1 MKNKQMPTQTFKP
14 NQFELYSNLAESDN
28 SLLFHEKH
36 DNLLPHPADILSG
49 KLDELTRAH
58 TNLFEERN
66 NETPH
71 FINSLEHVKQFIYS
85 IDGFYDSLALIIK
98 CFTPPSGDDNKDA
111 SKWLKQQK
119 SIYYANLLD
128 STSALHADFKNMANR
143 LKHDDSKIASAS
155 ILNHNN
161 TNVPGFYVQVATGKN
176 DQRGPA
182 PDIHKKYKN
191 TVSTAFSY
199 NHTILRSIGHV
210 VNCTNRLN
218 KIIFKNKKPVS
229 HPSFSSFFSLLQI
242 GFKVDVQFF
251 PDEYERPYAHIVKN
265 GDNFNV
271 EYNWRYKKS
280 PREDF
285 ERIKSFSVPAN
296 FNQRTSASHIVIP
309 YLPLMYPERL
319 AKS

>member
-1 MKNKQMPTQTFKP
+1 MPTQIFKP
-14 NQFELYSNLAESDN
+14 NQLELYSNLVEADKSI
-28 SLLFHEKH
+28 LYHEKH

-49 KLDELTRAH
+49 KIDELVRVH
-58 TNLFEERN
+58 GNLFSERN
-66 NETPH
+66 SETPS

-119 SIYYANLLD
+119 SIYYKNILD

-143 LKHDDSKIASAS
+143 LKHDDAKIASAS
-155 ILNHNN
+155 ILNHKN
-161 TNVPGFYVQVATGKN
+161 TSVPGFYVQVITGKN

-182 PDIHKKYKN
+182 PDIHKKYKK

-199 NHTILRSIGHV
+199 NHTILRSIGHL
-210 VNCTNRLN
+210 VNCTSRLN
-218 KIIFKNKKPVS
+218 RIIFQKKKPSS
-229 HPSFSSFFSLLQI
+229 HQNFSSFFSLLQI
-242 GFKVDVQFF
+242 GFKVDAQFF
-251 PDEYERPYAHIVKN
+251 PDEYERPYARIVKN

-271 EYNWRYKKS
+271 EYNFRYKKS
-280 PREDF
+280 PGEDF
-285 ERIKSFSVPAN
+285 DKIKSFSSPAH
-296 FNQRTSASHIVIP
+296 FNQRTNTSHVVIP

-319 AKS
+319 ANS